1 MLFNSFIFIP
11 FVLCVFVMALVAG
24 QRARV
29 LALIAFSY
37 VFYSVPDPPWIVLLL
52 LCTVGD
58 FHLSRWID
66 RSQAPTSRRHAVV
79 VSCAL
84 NLGLLAAYK
93 YAAFLALSIND
104 IAQALGGSAMLPVY
118 QPDLPLG
125 ISFFVFES
133 LSYTIDVYRR
143 RLKPAESLADYAL
156 FICFFP
162 HLIAGPIVRGRDFL
176 PQIARHLPF
185 QRANTIAGAELVA
198 FGIFKKSVIA
208 DNLAPHVDLAFADPG
223 SLSGIGAWIAVIFF
237 AIQIYCDFSGYTD
250 IARGLARILGFELGR
265 NFNWPYLSQS
275 ISDFWRRWHLSLST
289 WLRDSLYIPLGGN
302 RHGVPRML
310 WALLITW
317 FLGGLWHGAAW
328 HFALWGL
335 YHGLIVGLGGL
346 LYAQRPQALG
356 PAGAGGTGRDHSSFW
371 SSWAGVP
378 VPRQLGS
385 GSVDLLRPDVPA
397 VECPLPAQDLG
408 RSRGAARRHRG
419 PGNGALFFLA
429 RLSRRRRRLDASRSA
444 LRRSRRDAGSRFVNR
459 HPVCRKIADLHL
471 LPVLG

>member
-1 MLFNSFIFIP
+1 MLFNSFIFLP
-11 FVLCVFVMALVAG
+11 FILCVFVMALVTG
-24 QRARV
+24 RRARV
-29 LALIAFSY
+29 FALIGFSY
-37 VFYSVPDPPWIVLLL
+37 LFYSVPYPPWIVLLL

-66 RSQAPTSRRHAVV
+66 RSQAPAARRFAVV

-93 YAAFLALSIND
+93 YAAFLAASVNE
-104 IAQALGGSAMLPVY
+104 IAQAAGATALLPVW
-118 QPDLPLG
+118 QPELPLG

-143 RLKPAESLADYAL
+143 RLKPTDSLADYAL

-176 PQIARHLPF
+176 PQIAKHLPF
-185 QRANTIAGAELVA
+185 QRANTIAGIELVA
-198 FGIFKKSVIA
+198 FGFVKKAVVA
-208 DNLAPHVDLAFADPG
+208 DNLAPHVDEAFLDPG
-223 SLSGIGAWIAVIFF
+223 SLSGAGAWIAVIFF

-275 ISDFWRRWHLSLST
+275 IADFWRRWHISLST
-289 WLRDSLYIPLGGN
+289 WLRDYLYIPLGGN

-310 WALLITW
+310 WALLVTW

-328 HFALWGL
+328 HFAVWGL

-346 LYAQRPQALG
+346 AYARV
-356 PAGAGGTGRDHSSFW
+356 GARLWD
-371 SSWAGVP
+371 
-378 VPRQLGS
+378 
-385 GSVDLLRPDVPA
+385 
-397 VECPLPAQDLG
+397 PLPAAGKVAITFLLVVVGWVLFRANSIPAAWTFFDLMFQPWSG
-408 RSRGAARRHRG
+408 RFLPPSAAELAAPVGIIAALATLHWLSWRAYRGDEDGSMLLGLPYAARTATL
-419 PGNGALFFLA
+419 ALALLA
-429 RLSRRRRRLDASRSA
+429 VVLF
-444 LRRSRRDAGSRFVNR
+444 AGKSQTF
-459 HPVCRKIADLHL
+459 IYFQF
-471 LPVLG
+471 

>member
-24 QRARV
+24 QRVRV

-37 VFYSVPDPPWIVLLL
+37 VFYSVPYPPWIVLLL

-58 FHLSRWID
+58 FYLSRWID
-66 RSQAPTSRRHAVV
+66 RSQAPTSRRLAVV

-104 IAQALGGSAMLPVY
+104 IAQALGGSPMLPVY

-143 RLKPAESLADYAL
+143 RLKPAQSLADYAL

-198 FGIFKKSVIA
+198 FGILKKSVIA

-223 SLSGIGAWIAVIFF
+223 SLSGVGAWIAVIFF

-275 ISDFWRRWHLSLST
+275 ISDFWRRWHISLST
-289 WLRDSLYIPLGGN
+289 WLRDYLYIPLGGN

-346 LYAQRPQALG
+346 LYARFGSRLWDPLA
-356 PAGAGGTGRDHSSFW
+356 PTGRVAITFLLVVVGWVLFRANSVPAAWTFFDLMFQPW
-371 SSWAGVP
+371 STRFLPKTLADLAVP
-378 VPRQLGS
+378 VGVIAALATAHYFSWRAYRGDEDGS
-385 GSVDLLRPDVPA
+385 MLLELPYVARAATLALALLA
-397 VECPLPAQDLG
+397 VI
-408 RSRGAARRHRG
+408 
-419 PGNGALFFLA
+419 LF
-429 RLSRRRRRLDASRSA
+429 
-444 LRRSRRDAGSRFVNR
+444 AGKSQTF
-459 HPVCRKIADLHL
+459 IYFQF
-471 LPVLG
+471 